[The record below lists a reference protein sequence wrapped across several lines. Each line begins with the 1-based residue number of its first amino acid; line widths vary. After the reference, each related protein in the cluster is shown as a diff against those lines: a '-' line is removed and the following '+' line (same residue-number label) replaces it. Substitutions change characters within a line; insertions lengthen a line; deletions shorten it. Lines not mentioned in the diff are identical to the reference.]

1 VLAFLPTPAR
11 PESDPVVPQMQSRD
25 ETLVRTSELIVV
37 KSAERRVI
45 MILLGKNTN
54 LEPVS
59 KISERIEVVASDNLH
74 LVKSPKREERP
85 VRREE
90 EPLRRC

>member
-1 VLAFLPTPAR
+1 
-11 PESDPVVPQMQSRD
+11 VVPQMQSRD

-45 MILLGKNTN
+45 VILPGKNTT

-59 KISERIEVVASDNLH
+59 KISE
-74 LVKSPKREERP
+74 
-85 VRREE
+85 
-90 EPLRRC
+90 